1 MMLADL
7 NGRYQFGGA
16 FVPKREIVTENW
28 QSRREAYK
36 AAAA

>member
-16 FVPKREIVTENW
+16 FVPKGEGVTENW
-28 QSRREAYK
+28 QLYREAYK